1 MHSTNG
7 GPPCFSTYPWN
18 RARVQ
23 EDRWKSTK
31 HTKTRNVLLLS
42 LLSLSSSNLSKSSS
56 SWRTRKE
63 FIAYVKHISLFLI
76 HVFQMY
82 FVFHTKIS
90 VSSRN
95 VSNFSY
101 FEYIYR
107 RCESRRKIMQRYARS
122 VTRYPLEE
130 SPGNSFEFD
139 RPEGL
144 FAASSPRG

>member
-7 GPPCFSTYPWN
+7 GPPSCFSTYPWN

-63 FIAYVKHISLFLI
+63 FIAYVKHISLSLI
-76 HVFQMY
+76 HVFHKNQC
-82 FVFHTKIS
+82 FFEKCIKL
-90 VSSRN
+90 
-95 VSNFSY
+95 FLLC
-101 FEYIYR
+101 EYIYR